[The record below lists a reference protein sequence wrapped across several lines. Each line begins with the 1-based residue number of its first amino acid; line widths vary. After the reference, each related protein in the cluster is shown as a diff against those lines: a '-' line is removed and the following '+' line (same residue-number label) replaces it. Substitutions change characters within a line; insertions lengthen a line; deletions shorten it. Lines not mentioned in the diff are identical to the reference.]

1 MAGILPY
8 TVQVI
13 RGKPT
18 LLFLLSRERL
28 GIESGNKDRGL
39 WSDFGG
45 GRHPNE
51 TTVDAAAREAY
62 EESGGILGSEQ
73 ALREA
78 VDNSPLTLRASGG
91 YYTFLVKI
99 PYDKMLPTHFRNIH
113 RAIETNFPWMVAED
127 NGFFE
132 KDQLRW
138 LSLDG
143 LLANAVPIR
152 PHYMSI
158 VRQLEKKRNV
168 EKLME

>member
-8 TVQVI
+8 AVQVSQGESI
-13 RGKPT
+13 

-28 GIESGNKDRGL
+28 GIESGNKDKGK

-45 GRHPNE
+45 GRHVNE
-51 TTVDAAAREAY
+51 TIVEAAAREAY
-62 EESGGILGSEQ
+62 EESGGLLGSEE

-78 VDNSPLTLRASGG
+78 VDNAPLMLQASGG

-99 PYDKMLPTHFRNIH
+99 PYDKLLPVYFKGFHTM
-113 RAIETNFPWMVAED
+113 IETNFPGLVAED

-132 KDQLRW
+132 KDQLKW
-138 LSLDG
+138 LTLDG
-143 LLANAVPIR
+143 ILSGTVPIR

-158 VRQLEKKRNV
+158 IRQLAEKRNID
-168 EKLME
+168 KLMK